1 MDNNQEKSIGVLIVK
16 LIFLG
21 IAVLGAVLL
30 LMGVILGWFKRE
42 AEIKKPALSQTSLQ
56 IQEGEKYTLE
66 ITNYHD
72 LGEPPFRWAIEDREV
87 ASVRDN
93 KDGTAEIVAKAPGTA
108 TVSIKAEN
116 CEELQCSIV
125 VTKAPIASIAGSAW
139 ETEDGDYFF
148 LEDGSYYYFV
158 SPRTENYIKG
168 TIQIKEMTG
177 DEMLATEAAMLVN
190 SVERAA
196 YFKVDTV
203 ADLEIYYGSRRRG
216 SRYTIY
222 VAANEEEAA
231 IYDSGWSEAMPAKK
245 IDLQTSAALDG
256 KFPGGADIPVDI
268 VSDTPGTVAAT
279 YSADD
284 PFTVPG
290 ADFTND
296 GTWKESVNAIQIGN
310 ELIFKRGDKEHNALY
325 RMPLDGSGAQPEL
338 VYEPADGRIVTIIG
352 TDGQKL
358 LFGEGDAAN
367 GSYGTDALYRM
378 DVDGYGL
385 MLLVEDAVSDFCV
398 YNNYV
403 FYTDYS
409 RLVKLSM
416 TGKTE
421 VLWDYG
427 VYCYE
432 ITADDLIFLFDS
444 DVWELLDTWSGEDFG
459 YLCESCN
466 QSYECDIA
474 EQVGDYLYYLAYDY
488 DTETVSLRALDIQN
502 GAENLLSPSYT
513 GTKHDT
519 YCVLFSG
526 KYAYFT
532 TEDGESLV
540 RFDVTSGAQK
550 QIYFDDL
557 GYWYANE
564 IIEVDGQPLLYL
576 YDEDGNGWY
585 VSVDE
590 SMNLNVVTT
599 AF

>member
-1 MDNNQEKSIGVLIVK
+1 MENEQKSIAGLIVK
-16 LIFLG
+16 LILLG
-21 IAVLGAVLL
+21 IAVLGATLGI
-30 LMGVILGWFKRE
+30 MGLILGWFRKE
-42 AEIKKPALSQTSLQ
+42 PVIKKPALSQESLQ
-56 IQEGEKYTLE
+56 MQEGDKYTLE

-72 LGEPPFRWAIEDREV
+72 LGEPPFRWAIEDREI

-93 KDGTAEIVAKAPGTA
+93 KDGTAEIVAKAAGA
-108 TVSIKAEN
+108 ASVSIKAEG

-139 ETEDGDYFF
+139 KTEDGEYFF

-168 TIQIKEMTG
+168 AIQIKEMTR
-177 DEMLATEAAMLVN
+177 DEMLSTEAAVLVN

-196 YFKVDTV
+196 YFKLDAV

-231 IYDSGWSEAMPAKK
+231 IYDTGWSEAVPAKK
-245 IDLQTSAALDG
+245 IDLLTTAALDG

-268 VSDTPGTVAAT
+268 VSDAAGTVAAS

-284 PFTVPG
+284 PFTVAG
-290 ADFTND
+290 VNFAFD
-296 GTWKESVNAIQIGN
+296 GTYKESAHAVQIGGD
-310 ELIFKRGDKEHNALY
+310 LIFKRGDKENNALY
-325 RMPLDGSGAQPEL
+325 RIPLDGSGAQPEL
-338 VYEPADGRIVTIIG
+338 VYQPAGGRIVTVFG
-352 TDGQKL
+352 TDGTQL
-358 LFGEGDAAN
+358 LFGEGDVQN
-367 GSYGTDALYRM
+367 GSYGTDVLYRM
-378 DVDGYGL
+378 NLNGGSPV
-385 MLLVEDAVSDFCV
+385 LLVEDTVSDFCV
-398 YNNYV
+398 YDNTIY
-403 FYTDYS
+403 YTDYS

-416 TGKTE
+416 SGRSE
-421 VLWDYG
+421 VLWEYG

-432 ITADDLIFLFDS
+432 VSDDDLLFLFDG
-444 DVWELLDTWSGEDFG
+444 DVWELLDTDTGEDCG

-466 QSYECDIA
+466 QSYECDLA
-474 EQVGDYLYYLAYDY
+474 ERVGDYLYYLAYDY
-488 DTETVSLRALDIQN
+488 DTETVSLRALDIWN
-502 GAENLLSPSYT
+502 GAENLLSPSFS

-540 RFDVTSGAQK
+540 RIDVTSGAQK

-564 IIEVDGQPLLYL
+564 IVEVNGQPLLYL
-576 YDEDGNGWY
+576 NDADGNGWY
-585 VSVDE
+585 VSLD
-590 SMNLNVVTT
+590 SDMNLSVITT

>member
-1 MDNNQEKSIGVLIVK
+1 MENEQQKSIGVLIVK
-16 LIFLG
+16 LILLG
-21 IAVLGAVLL
+21 IAVLGAVLM

-42 AEIKKPALSQTSLQ
+42 AEIKKPALSQESLQ

-108 TVSIKAEN
+108 TVTIKAED
-116 CEELQCSIV
+116 CEDMQCSVV
-125 VTKAPIASIAGSAW
+125 VTRAPIASIAGTAW

-158 SPRTENYIKG
+158 SPKTENYIKG

-177 DEMLATEAAMLVN
+177 DEMLSTEAAILVN
-190 SVERAA
+190 SVDRAA
-196 YFKVDTV
+196 YFKLDTV

-231 IYDSGWSEAMPAKK
+231 IYDSGWSEALPAKK
-245 IDLQTSAALDG
+245 IDLLTASALDG

-268 VSDTPGTVAAT
+268 ISDTAGTVAAS
-279 YSADD
+279 YSPDN
-284 PFTVPG
+284 PFTVPD
-290 ADFTND
+290 ADFSFD
-296 GTWKESVNAIQIGN
+296 GTYKESLNAIQIGN

-325 RMPLDGSGAQPEL
+325 RLPLDGSGAQPEL
-338 VYEPADGRIVTIIG
+338 VYQPADGRIVTIFG
-352 TDGQKL
+352 TDGTQL
-358 LFGEGDAAN
+358 LLGEGDAQN
-367 GSYGTDALYRM
+367 GSYGTDSLYRM
-378 DVDGYGL
+378 DLYGGSPV
-385 MLLVEDAVSDFCV
+385 LLVEDAVSDFCV
-398 YNNYV
+398 RDNTIY
-403 FYTDYS
+403 YTDYS

-416 TGKTE
+416 SGRSE
-421 VLWDYG
+421 VIWEYG
-427 VYCYE
+427 VYCYDVTE
-432 ITADDLIFLFDS
+432 DDLLFLFDG
-444 DVWELLDTWSGEDFG
+444 DVWELLDTGTGEDCG

-474 EQVGDYLYYLAYDY
+474 EQSGDYLYYLAYDY
-488 DTETVSLRALDIQN
+488 DTETVSLRVLDIWN
-502 GAENLLSPSYT
+502 GAENLLSPSYS

-519 YCVLFSG
+519 YCVLFSV

-540 RFDVTSGAQK
+540 RFDVTSGVQK

-564 IIEVDGQPLLYL
+564 IVEVNGQPLLYL

-585 VSVDE
+585 VTLDND
-590 SMNLNVVTT
+590 MNPSVVTS